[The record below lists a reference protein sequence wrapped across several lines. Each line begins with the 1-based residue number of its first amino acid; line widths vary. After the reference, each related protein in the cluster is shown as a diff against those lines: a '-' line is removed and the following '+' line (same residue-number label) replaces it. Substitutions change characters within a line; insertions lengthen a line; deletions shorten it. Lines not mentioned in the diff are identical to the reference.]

1 MASTLRE
8 AIRVVAQAVSGSQAR
23 RMDPETAKRIT
34 KALVVIWKALRKA
47 WPKFRDWFRKGLAD
61 DEWNRYTELANK
73 LPGVSPDERAEL
85 LLLTK
90 RGLPLDK
97 QSATE
102 TEHEIRDA
110 NLDAPLEPGITMRS
124 ESDEAIEPS

>member
-110 NLDAPLEPGITMRS
+110 NLDAPLEPGITRRS
-124 ESDEAIEPS
+124 ESDEAIE